1 MKIDGFKMD
10 QDSRRAE
17 TQFIYIYIKLIWYQ
31 SEFQVLMG

>member
-17 TQFIYIYIKLIWYQ
+17 TQYIYIYIYLHKIDMV
-31 SEFQVLMG
+31 SE